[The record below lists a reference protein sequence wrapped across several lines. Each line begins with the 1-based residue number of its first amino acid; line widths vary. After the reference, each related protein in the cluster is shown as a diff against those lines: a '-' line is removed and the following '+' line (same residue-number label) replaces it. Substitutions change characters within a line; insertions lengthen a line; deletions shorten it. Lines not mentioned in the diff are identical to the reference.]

1 MESLRPRVQQIADE
15 LLDQVQ
21 AQGEMDLVKD
31 YAYPLPIHVISDM
44 LGVPKSD
51 RPQIQN
57 WSSAIAHGLGL
68 GVRDPGVE
76 EHLRAF
82 GDYTAQ
88 LVAEKR
94 KHPADDLISQLIA
107 IEEEGDRLS
116 EPELL
121 SMITLLIFAGHETT
135 SNLIATGAMM
145 LLDHPEQ
152 LEKLKA
158 DLSLAPSAVEELLRF
173 NGPATIAGPRFAT
186 QDIELAGQ
194 RIKKGD
200 MVIPVLKSANR
211 DELQFEQPEDLDVT
225 RDIQVYEVDMP
236 IGHYSDCEVSPT
248 CGMANGEGMIIRED
262 EPASFF
268 HPKHV
273 GAQIIGGSNEAGD
286 SGSGDGK
293 VTLSFWTLFDGGDGA
308 NMQTL
313 VDEFNKTHPDIED
326 EDSAKRKAAMI
337 FADWVADNGQVWAKA
352 GHIPSKPS
360 VLEKQ
365 EFKDLPYRSDYS
377 EVASVVKFSKHS
389 TKNAQ
394 IRDEAA
400 FKFLNEVWMNK
411 MTPADAMNNMETAIQ
426 KILSE

>member
-1 MESLRPRVQQIADE
+1 MMSEPDLNVSQKAALSLFSGDSGKDPFSLIKQLRDTGPVIPVSLPMGGTDRGQWLVTRMEEASQVLKDHAHFTVDPLSIDGNENILKAYVENIDPDAPPTFFTGKSMLSVDDPDHRRLRRLVSKAFTPKYMESLRPRVQQIADE

-44 LGVPKSD
+44 LGVPKAD
-51 RPQIQN
+51 RPQIQT

-68 GVRDPGVE
+68 GVREPGVE
-76 EHLRAF
+76 EHLKAF

-186 QDIELAGQ
+186 QDLELAGQ
-194 RIKKGD
+194 QIKKGD

-211 DELQFEQPEDLDVT
+211 DEHQFEQSEDLDVA
-225 RDIQVYEVDMP
+225 RHINRHLAFGHGIHSCLGAPLARVEGDIAFTTLLKRMP
-236 IGHYSDCEVSPT
+236 NLRLNIP
-248 CGMANGEGMIIRED
+248 RENI
-262 EPASFF
+262 EWHLA
-268 HPKHV
+268 
-273 GAQIIGGSNEAGD
+273 
-286 SGSGDGK
+286 
-293 VTLSFWTLFDGGDGA
+293 LSSQSL
-308 NMQTL
+308 
-313 VDEFNKTHPDIED
+313 
-326 EDSAKRKAAMI
+326 AALP
-337 FADWVADNGQVWAKA
+337 VA
-352 GHIPSKPS
+352 
-360 VLEKQ
+360 
-365 EFKDLPYRSDYS
+365 F
-377 EVASVVKFSKHS
+377 
-389 TKNAQ
+389 
-394 IRDEAA
+394 
-400 FKFLNEVWMNK
+400 
-411 MTPADAMNNMETAIQ
+411 
-426 KILSE
+426 